1 MMKDQLIH
9 CLSHFNP
16 YLECQNIANC
26 FFAVDFLNKTLLSW
40 ALLLTLTRARIE
52 LILPIGVGV
61 IGTQLSSSVTEVDRC
76 ISIACH
82 PGVYQYTCDY

>member
-1 MMKDQLIH
+1 MSKY
-9 CLSHFNP
+9 S
-16 YLECQNIANC
+16 E
-26 FFAVDFLNKTLLSW
+26 
-40 ALLLTLTRARIE
+40 LLLCCGLPKQNLAFLGTITNTNRARIE
-52 LILPIGVGV
+52 LILPICVGV